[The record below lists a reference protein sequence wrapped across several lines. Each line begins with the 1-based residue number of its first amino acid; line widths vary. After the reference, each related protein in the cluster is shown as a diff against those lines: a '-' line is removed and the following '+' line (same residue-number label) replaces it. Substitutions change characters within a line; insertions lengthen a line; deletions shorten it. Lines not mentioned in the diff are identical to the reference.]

1 LLHRDLEW
9 ISWQILSILRD
20 LVLPEPSLGHS
31 PEEFSFGTVEDR
43 NRGTLRGMELRKFD
57 IAGVPRPL
65 MLAGMTR
72 ERIGGLQQVPCLVFY
87 PPPNNPSLPVL
98 LLTNRLLPVS
108 SHGVDCVPAVGAGT
122 GHACQR

>member
-1 LLHRDLEW
+1 
-9 ISWQILSILRD
+9 
-20 LVLPEPSLGHS
+20 
-31 PEEFSFGTVEDR
+31 
-43 NRGTLRGMELRKFD
+43 MELRKFD

-65 MLAGMTR
+65 MLAGVTR